1 MIRACIPDDLT
12 TIYDDHEPYLIVY
25 RYYPS
30 WRCIAFALGMAILIG
45 NPLFLR
51 RVSLV
56 LDAIR

>member
-12 TIYDDHEPYLIVY
+12 MIYDDHAPYLIVY

-45 NPLFLR
+45 SPLFLR

-56 LDAIR
+56 